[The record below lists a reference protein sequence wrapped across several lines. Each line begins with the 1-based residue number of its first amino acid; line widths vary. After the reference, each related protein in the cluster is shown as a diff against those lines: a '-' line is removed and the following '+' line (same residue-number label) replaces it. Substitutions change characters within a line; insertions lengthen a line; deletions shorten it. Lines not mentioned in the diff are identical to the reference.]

1 MNLSWFLLQT
11 GGPHMKLSAG
21 LVVAAAVLALAPPSW
36 AAPGDLDLSF
46 GVGGKTVAPLDAED
60 GGRWHAAPAADG
72 KVVIAGHAASLSNG
86 DPGFSLGRLNSD
98 GSLDA
103 SFADMGIQSTAVPGA
118 TFVDSALGMQS
129 DGKIVVG
136 GSSLSSA
143 CGETGLCVILARY
156 NSGGSLDTSFGVA
169 GVAKISIG
177 SMFGTGS
184 GGTFDLALQGDG
196 KIVVVGGTPN
206 SWASGSGFEF
216 SLARLNSDGS
226 LDTGFGSA
234 GEQMTDLGSPGDHA
248 TSVAIQP
255 NGKILVTGQSGSADA
270 RDFAVAR
277 YNSDGSLDTSFSGDG
292 WTTTDFGGIDDIPT
306 DMALQED
313 GRIVVVGGT
322 SLDGEGD
329 FAVARYQADG
339 ASDSS
344 FSGDGKLL
352 TDLGSDIDFAYSV
365 AIQSDGRLVV
375 AGSAAAEGVTQ
386 RDFAVAR
393 YDSSGTLDGGFA
405 PGGWIT
411 TDFGFSPVAVA
422 SSVLIQPDSTL
433 VVAGRS
439 CNGPQ
444 CQAAVARLLGGDS
457 PPDTIPPE
465 TTITSGPEGVVATH
479 TPTFGFASSEPGSTF
494 QCRVDSQAFVSCSS
508 PHTVSPLNAGAHVF
522 EVRAIDGSGNIDPTP
537 ATRAFTVELP
547 GPPSNPPSQTVPPK
561 PPAVAKLTNL
571 KLSKKKITSRQ
582 RATLIFKLSAAAR
595 VKVSIFKT
603 KGGVRK
609 GKRCVKPG
617 KARRGKRCALRVAS
631 LTRSLKAGA
640 RTVRLPKLR
649 AGRHRIVVV
658 QADTTTSRGLV
669 VRRSPPRR

>member
-21 LVVAAAVLALAPPSW
+21 LVVAVAALALAPPSL
-36 AAPGDLDLSF
+36 AAPGDLDPSF
-46 GVGGKTVAPLDAED
+46 GVGGKTVAPLDAEY
-60 GGRWHAAPAADG
+60 GGRWHAAPAAGG

-86 DPGFSLGRLNSD
+86 DPGFSLGWLNPD
-98 GSLDA
+98 GSLDT
-103 SFADMGIQSTAVPGA
+103 SFADMGVQTTAVPGA
-118 TFVDSALGMQS
+118 TFVASDLVVQS

-136 GSSLSSA
+136 GSSLSSG

-226 LDTGFGSA
+226 LDTDFGSA

-255 NGKILVTGQSGSADA
+255 NGKILVAGQSGSADA

-306 DMALQED
+306 DVALQED

-322 SLDGEGD
+322 SLDYEGD
-329 FAVARYQADG
+329 FAIARYQGNG
-339 ASDSS
+339 APDSS

-352 TDLGSDIDFAYSV
+352 TDLGSDLDFAYSV
-365 AIQSDGRLVV
+365 AIQSDHRLVV
-375 AGSAAAEGVTQ
+375 AGSTAAGSNISL

-393 YDSSGTLDGGFA
+393 YNVNGTLDGGFA
-405 PGGWIT
+405 PSGWLS
-411 TDFGFSPVAVA
+411 TDFGLPVEVA
-422 SSVLIQPDSTL
+422 SSVLIQPDSRL
-433 VVAGRS
+433 LVAGRS
-439 CNGPQ
+439 CNGSQ

-465 TTITSGPEGVVATH
+465 TTITSGPEGVVATQ
-479 TPTFGFASSEPGSTF
+479 TPTFGFASSEAGSTF

-508 PHTVSPLNAGAHVF
+508 PHTVSPQNSGAHVF

-537 ATRAFTVELP
+537 ATRAFTVEQP
-547 GPPSNPPSQTVPPK
+547 AQPNNPPSQPAPPK
-561 PPAVAKLTNL
+561 PPAVAQLTNL
-571 KLSKKKITSRQ
+571 KLSKKTITSRQ
-582 RATLIFKLSAAAR
+582 RATLSFKLSAAAR

-617 KARRGKRCALRVAS
+617 KARRGKRCDLQVAS
-631 LTRSLKAGA
+631 LSRSLRSGTQK
-640 RTVRLPKLR
+640 VKLPRLGV
-649 AGRHRIVVV
+649 GRHRVVISGGV
-658 QADTTTSRGLV
+658 VSASLRV
-669 VRRSPPRR
+669 IVRRS